1 MYTAELTNGDSAA
14 VMSGPA
20 ARSIYLDHHATT
32 PVDPRVAKVVYD
44 AMTIHY
50 GNANHSSTALRSC
63 GAPWWKLYSWL
74 GPSRHTKW
82 VTLASPKFAALICG
96 LIF

>member
-1 MYTAELTNGDSAA
+1 MYTADLTNGDSAA

-44 AMTIHY
+44 AMTIH
-50 GNANHSSTALRSC
+50 SSTALRSC
-63 GAPWWKLYSWL
+63 GAPWWKLYSCL
-74 GPSRHTKW
+74 GLVVIRN
-82 VTLASPKFAALICG
+82 G
-96 LIF
+96 LLWHRRNSQL